1 MFNKQQPR
9 TNYTLM
15 VTKVSNGYVLCLLN
29 DDGET
34 VRTAVAS
41 SYALRDYSSHS
52 FCSAVEELWNY
63 AEKLDKAAEPVPPA
77 IFSPV
82 EADAVEYAVA
92 PEIKES
98 RESEL

>member
-1 MFNKQQPR
+1 MFTKQQPD

-52 FCSAVEELWNY
+52 FCSAVEELWDY
-63 AEKLDKAAEPVPPA
+63 AEKLERDNTPPVPMPA
-77 IFSPV
+77 DSAESSV
-82 EADAVEYAVA
+82 AEA
-92 PEIKES
+92 
-98 RESEL
+98 RETEL

>member
-1 MFNKQQPR
+1 MAFNKQQPD

-15 VTKVSNGYVLCLLN
+15 VSKVSNGYVLSLLN

-41 SYALRDYSSHS
+41 NYALRDYASHS
-52 FCSAVEELWNY
+52 FCSAVEELWDY
-63 AEKLDKAAEPVPPA
+63 AEKLDKAAAPMPPVPPA

-92 PEIKES
+92 EA
-98 RESEL
+98 RESDL

>member
-1 MFNKQQPR
+1 MFNKQQPD

-52 FCSAVEELWNY
+52 FCSAVEELWDY
-63 AEKLDKAAEPVPPA
+63 ADKLDKAAAPLTPEEDAEIDKLIAVSVA
-77 IFSPV
+77 
-82 EADAVEYAVA
+82 EA
-92 PEIKES
+92 
-98 RESEL
+98 REAEL

>member
-1 MFNKQQPR
+1 MFTKQQPD

-52 FCSAVEELWNY
+52 FCSAVEELWDY
-63 AEKLDKAAEPVPPA
+63 AEKLERDNTPQVPMPADSAESSVA
-77 IFSPV
+77 
-82 EADAVEYAVA
+82 EA
-92 PEIKES
+92 
-98 RESEL
+98 RETEL